1 MSAKVLYVD
10 DEDTLRFLVK
20 EQLSAEG
27 FDVVVAEDGRA
38 AMESMAAQEFDVV
51 LLDIL
56 MPGMD
61 GFSVLKEIR
70 NRPKRPRVIMLTGVS
85 EISTALESL
94 KNGANDYIT
103 KPYDLKDLVSSINRV
118 LAK

>member
-10 DEDTLRFLVK
+10 DEDTLRSLVK

-27 FDVVVAEDGRA
+27 FDVVVAEDGKA
-38 AMESMAAQEFDVV
+38 AMESMRAQAFDVI

-61 GFSVLKEIR
+61 GFSVLKEIKR
-70 NRPKRPRVIMLTGVS
+70 LPKHPRVIMLTGVND
-85 EISTALESL
+85 ISAALASL
-94 KNGANDYIT
+94 KHGANDYVT
-103 KPYDLKDLVSSINRV
+103 KPYDLKDLVSCINRV

>member
-1 MSAKVLYVD
+1 MRARVLYVD
-10 DEDTLRFLVK
+10 DEDALRFLVR

-27 FDVVVAEDGRA
+27 FDVVVAEGGPA
-38 AMESMAAQEFDVV
+38 AMECMREQAFDVV

-61 GFSVLKEIR
+61 GFSVLKEIKKL
-70 NRPKRPRVIMLTGVS
+70 PKRPRVIMLTGVN
-85 EISTALESL
+85 EISTALASL
-94 KNGANDYIT
+94 KQGANDYVT
-103 KPYDLKDLVSSINRV
+103 KPYDLKDLISCIHRV

>member
-10 DEDTLRFLVK
+10 DENTLRFLVK

-27 FDVVVAEDGRA
+27 FDVMVAEDGQA
-38 AMESMAAQEFDVV
+38 AMESMREQPFDVV

-61 GFSVLKEIR
+61 GFSVLKEMKKL
-70 NRPKRPRVIMLTGVS
+70 PKQPRVIMLTGVS
-85 EISTALESL
+85 EISTAIESL
-94 KNGANDYIT
+94 KNGANDYVT
-103 KPYDLKDLVSSINRV
+103 KPYDLEDLVSCINRV
-118 LAK
+118 LAR

>member
-1 MSAKVLYVD
+1 MSTKVLYVD

-27 FDVVVAEDGRA
+27 FDVMVAEDGNA
-38 AMESMAAQEFDVV
+38 AVECMREQAFDVV

-56 MPGMD
+56 MPGLD
-61 GFSVLKEIR
+61 GFSVLKEIKK
-70 NRPKRPRVIMLTGVS
+70 RPKPPRVIMLTGVS
-85 EISTALESL
+85 QMSSAVESL

-103 KPYDLKDLVSSINRV
+103 KPYDLKDLVSCINRV

>member
-1 MSAKVLYVD
+1 MSTRVLYVD

-27 FDVVVAEDGRA
+27 FDVVVAEDGLA
-38 AMESMAAQEFDVV
+38 AMECMREQTFDVV

-56 MPGMD
+56 MPGLD
-61 GFSVLKEIR
+61 GFAVLREMR
-70 NRPKRPRVIMLTGVS
+70 NRPKQPRVIMLTGVS
-85 EISTALESL
+85 EISTAVESL
-94 KNGANDYIT
+94 KRGANDYIT
-103 KPYDLKDLVSSINRV
+103 KPYDLKDLISCINRV